1 MKRMKKYGKKIN
13 ILLFAVAFLCT
24 CVYGQPVQA
33 AQSAGTQKPIEK
45 PGKNNEILRDDV
57 AEEDILGLPALE
69 GEEQR
74 DFATLQL
81 YMTHTDTDQ
90 ILLAWNEVEGVDGYE
105 LYGARC
111 KTITRRYKVVQVSEL
126 GAPTL
131 TAWMCTGLKENTSYK
146 FIVRAYKT
154 ERDGTRTY
162 LVRSRCVHVPTTGG
176 KYGYI
181 SSVAVKN
188 QRVVMRIG
196 ASYKI
201 KARVETDGGRLVT
214 HKKLRYES
222 TKPNVVSVDEDGTL
236 HALKKGRCGIYI
248 YAPNGTY
255 TAILVKVQ

>member
-1 MKRMKKYGKKIN
+1 MKQMNKHGKKIK

-33 AQSAGTQKPIEK
+33 AQAQKPVEK
-45 PGKNNEILRDDV
+45 NGKNNELLRDDV

-81 YMTHTDTDQ
+81 YMTQTDTDQ
-90 ILLAWNEVEGVDGYE
+90 IRLAWNEVEGADGYE

-111 KTITRRYKVVQVSEL
+111 NTITRRYKVVQVSEL

-131 TAWMCTGLKENTSYK
+131 TSWMCTGLKENTSYK

-154 ERDGTRTY
+154 ERDGTRIY

-176 KYGYI
+176 KYRYI
-181 SSVAVKN
+181 SSVEVRN
-188 QRVVMRIG
+188 QRVSMRVG
-196 ASYKI
+196 ESSKI
-201 KARVETDGGRLVT
+201 KARVETSGGRLVT

-222 TKPNVVSVDEDGTL
+222 TKPSVVSVDEDGTL

-255 TAILVKVQ
+255 TAMLVKVQ

>member
-1 MKRMKKYGKKIN
+1 MKQMNKHGKKIK

-33 AQSAGTQKPIEK
+33 AQAQKPVEK
-45 PGKNNEILRDDV
+45 NGKNNELLRDDV

-81 YMTHTDTDQ
+81 YMTQTDTDQ
-90 ILLAWNEVEGVDGYE
+90 IRLAWNEVEGADGYE

-111 KTITRRYKVVQVSEL
+111 NTITRRYKVVQVSEL

-131 TAWMCTGLKENTSYK
+131 TSWMCTGLKENTSYK

-154 ERDGTRTY
+154 ERDGTRIY

-181 SSVAVKN
+181 SSVEVRN
-188 QRVVMRIG
+188 QRVSMRVG
-196 ASYKI
+196 ESSKI
-201 KARVETDGGRLVT
+201 KARV
-214 HKKLRYES
+214 
-222 TKPNVVSVDEDGTL
+222 
-236 HALKKGRCGIYI
+236 
-248 YAPNGTY
+248 
-255 TAILVKVQ
+255 